1 MQNVQVK
8 LIYKLQHFDMNLT
21 SVTRGRHLNKEK
33 NTYFLNNCNYSYM
46 LVPLGGIGFNIITL
60 VLCHHKILAFF
71 CGKHKKQLLTDLTLQ
86 TSIVSWC
93 FFLTGKICIVWYGYI
108 TYFPWRMVDPMIPFR
123 FIIMSRGFPTYF
135 LWINKQS
142 LLYSGFFFSIK

>member
-1 MQNVQVK
+1 MQNIQVK

-71 CGKHKKQLLTDLTLQ
+71 CGKHKKKQLLTDLTLQ
-86 TSIVSWC
+86 TNIVS
-93 FFLTGKICIVWYGYI
+93 
-108 TYFPWRMVDPMIPFR
+108 
-123 FIIMSRGFPTYF
+123 
-135 LWINKQS
+135 
-142 LLYSGFFFSIK
+142 